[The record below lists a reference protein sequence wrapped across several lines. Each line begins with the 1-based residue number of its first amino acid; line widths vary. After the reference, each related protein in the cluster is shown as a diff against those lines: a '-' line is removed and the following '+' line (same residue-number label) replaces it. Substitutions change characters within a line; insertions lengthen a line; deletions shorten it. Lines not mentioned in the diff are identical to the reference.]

1 MLFKRVSFYLA
12 IAGISAA
19 VLLARQMQQRP
30 PAPPPVSEPA
40 RSPYENTVAAT
51 GLIEAARE
59 NVRIGSPKGAVVT
72 KVYVKVGDRIQAG
85 DPLFQL
91 DDREARARIDVTS
104 AQLNAMKAALA
115 ADEVVLAEA
124 QDQLDRFTRLRKD
137 EVATEDDLRRRWF
150 AVEANKARVATI
162 NAQIA
167 ATSRQLE
174 QARTEAEVLT
184 IRAPRE
190 GEVLQ
195 VNVRSGEFAPASALS
210 EPLMLL
216 GDVSKLQVRCDVD
229 EQNAVLVSPNQPA
242 VASLKGHSDLRIPLR
257 FVRIEPYVVPKRSLT
272 GDSLERVDTRVLQ
285 IIYEFDRPSFPVY
298 VGQQVDVFIE
308 RSSNAL
314 SATPTP
320 KTVAGAFPSATQP

>member
-12 IAGISAA
+12 IAGITAA
-19 VLLARQMQQRP
+19 VLLARQMQQKP

-40 RSPYENTVAAT
+40 RSPYERTVAAT

-59 NVRIGSPKGAVVT
+59 NVRIASPKGAVVT
-72 KVYVKVGDRIQAG
+72 QVHVKVGDRVQAG

-91 DDREARARIDVTS
+91 DDREARARLTVTT

-115 ADEVVLAEA
+115 ADEVALADA
-124 QDQLDRFTRLRKD
+124 QDQLDRFTKLRKD

-150 AVEANKARVATI
+150 AVEASKARLATI
-162 NAQIA
+162 TAQIA
-167 ATSRQLE
+167 ATSSQLE
-174 QARTEAEVLT
+174 QARTEAEILT

-195 VNVRSGEFAPASALS
+195 VNVRGGEFAPASALS

-229 EQNAVLVSPNQPA
+229 EQNAVLVRPDQPA

-285 IIYEFDRPSFPVY
+285 IIYEFDRPAFPIY

-308 RSSNAL
+308 RKADSTAKTADPANTNRSQNASL
-314 SATPTP
+314 
-320 KTVAGAFPSATQP
+320 